1 MLYNSL
7 QRCLKGEPEMNK
19 RIKIVQC
26 GLGHIGT
33 QIARMILTEKKNFEI
48 VGVIDTDKRMEG
60 KDLSE
65 IIRIEEKSGIEVS
78 NDPKAIFSAV
88 DADIAIYATVSSI
101 EQLYRQ
107 VGEAMKAGTN
117 IISTCP
123 ELIYPYYRHA
133 DVANRIDR
141 DARKYGVTILGTG
154 VNPGFVLDTLIIVLS
169 AVCTS
174 INRIKATRVVDYSD
188 SGPTSMSKHGIGRKL
203 TEQEY
208 RSLVANGDIQ
218 VHEWLQ
224 DSMSMVAGALG
235 WQLNDVQQTFSPI
248 VSLKERRLPCGITI
262 EPGTLSGYHQTV
274 EGIYGN
280 QPVMTFNYVC
290 DVFPEMDGLKPH
302 DVIVMTGIPSLSF
315 VVEGGIPGAVATTA
329 MTVNMIPQVMNAT
342 PGLKTMTDLP
352 LPRAL
357 IGNMTGLEN

>member
-1 MLYNSL
+1 MSE
-7 QRCLKGEPEMNK
+7 K
-19 RIKIVQC
+19 IKIVQC

-33 QIARMILTEKKNFEI
+33 RIAKVIFTEKKNFEI
-48 VGVIDTDKRMEG
+48 VGVIDTDKRMVG
-60 KDLSE
+60 KDLGE
-65 IIRIEEKSGIEVS
+65 IIRIEERTGIKVS
-78 NDPKAIFSAV
+78 NDPKALFSTV
-88 DADIAIYATVSSI
+88 DADVAIYATVSSI
-101 EQLYRQ
+101 EQLHRQ
-107 VGEAMKAGTN
+107 IGEAMKAGAN

-154 VNPGFVLDTLIIVLS
+154 ANPGFVLDALIIVLS
-169 AVCTS
+169 AVCTN

-188 SGPTSMSKHGIGRKL
+188 SGPASMSKHGIGRKL
-203 TEQEY
+203 TEQQY

-224 DSMSMVAGALG
+224 DSMRMVAGALG

-248 VSLKERRLPCGITI
+248 ISTKERRLPCGITI

-280 QPVMTFNYVC
+280 QPVIAFNYVC

-302 DVIVMTGIPSLSF
+302 DVIMITGIPSLSF
-315 VVEGGIPGAVATTA
+315 IVEGGIPGAVATTA
-329 MTVNMIPQVMNAT
+329 MSVNMIPQVISAA

-352 LPRAL
+352 LPHAL
-357 IGNMTGLEN
+357 LGDMTGR